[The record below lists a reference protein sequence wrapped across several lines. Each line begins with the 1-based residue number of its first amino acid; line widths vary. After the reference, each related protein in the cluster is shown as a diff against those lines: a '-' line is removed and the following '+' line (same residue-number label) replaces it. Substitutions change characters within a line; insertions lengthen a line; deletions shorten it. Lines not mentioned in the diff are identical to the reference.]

1 MNTLEQIADLE
12 KQYLLQTYNRYPI
25 AFSRGK
31 GVFLFD
37 LEGKRYLDFVSG
49 LGVNALGH
57 AHPRIVKAIREQA
70 AMLVH
75 ISNLYY
81 HEYQGPL
88 AEKLCK
94 LSGLNRAFFSN
105 SGTEAIE
112 GSIKLARLAGHRA
125 GGAAKSRL
133 VALDGSYHGRTFG
146 ALSLTGQDK
155 HRKGFEPLLEEV
167 TFVKQ
172 NDLASLRAAIS
183 DETCAI
189 VLEPVF
195 GEGGIYECS
204 VEFLQEC
211 RALADRHRAALIF
224 DEIQCG
230 LGRTGTMF
238 AFQSFGVTPDIV
250 AIAKPIAA
258 GLPLGAF
265 IAKEEF
271 ASAISPGQH
280 GTTFGG
286 GPLACRVALEFLAIV
301 EEEKLLENVNK
312 VGAYLHQELNA
323 LADRHHAALIFD
335 EIQCGLGRTGTMFA
349 FQSFGVTP
357 DIVAIAKP
365 IAAGL
370 PLGAFLAKEEFASAI
385 SPGQHGTTFGGGP
398 LACRVALEFLAI
410 VEEEK
415 LLENVNK
422 VGAYLQQELKA
433 LAEKSAAAREVRGR
447 GFIQGIELEIPAR
460 PIVDAGLA
468 EGVLFNSTQDTVVR
482 FLPPFLLEEKH
493 VDKGIRVLKKLLGK
507 KRKKAA

>member
-1 MNTLEQIADLE
+1 MDTFEQIAE
-12 KQYLLQTYNRYPI
+12 RERQFLLQTYNRYPV
-25 AFSRGK
+25 ALARGK
-31 GVFLFD
+31 GVFLYD
-37 LEGKRYLDFVSG
+37 IEGKRYLDFVAG

-70 AMLVH
+70 ARLLHV
-75 ISNLYY
+75 SNLYY

-88 AEKLCK
+88 AEKLCR

-125 GGAAKSRL
+125 GGEAKCRL
-133 VALDGSYHGRTFG
+133 VALEGSYHGRTFG

-155 HRKGFEPLLEEV
+155 HRKGFEPLLGDV

-172 NDLASLRAAIS
+172 NDVEGLRAAVN
-183 DETCAI
+183 DNTCAI
-189 VLEPVF
+189 VLEPIF

-204 VEFLQEC
+204 TEFLREC

-230 LGRTGTMF
+230 LGRTGTIF
-238 AFQSFGVTPDIV
+238 AFQAFGVTPDIV

-271 ASAISPGQH
+271 ASAISAGQH

-286 GPLACRVALEFLAIV
+286 GPLACRIALEFLAIV

-312 VGAYLHQELNA
+312 VGAYLREEL
-323 LADRHHAALIFD
+323 L
-335 EIQCGLGRTGTMFA
+335 GL
-349 FQSFGVTP
+349 V
-357 DIVAIAKP
+357 K
-365 IAAGL
+365 
-370 PLGAFLAKEEFASAI
+370 K
-385 SPGQHGTTFGGGP
+385 
-398 LACRVALEFLAI
+398 C
-410 VEEEK
+410 
-415 LLENVNK
+415 
-422 VGAYLQQELKA
+422 
-433 LAEKSAAAREVRGR
+433 AAAQEVRGR
-447 GFIQGIELEIPAR
+447 GFIQGIQLDIPAR

-468 EGVLFNSTQDTVVR
+468 EGVLFNATQDTVVR
-482 FLPPFLLEEKH
+482 FLPPFVLEEKH

-507 KRKKAA
+507 KRKMAA

>member
-31 GVFLFD
+31 GVFLYD
-37 LEGKRYLDFVSG
+37 LEGNRYLDFVSG

-70 AMLVH
+70 AKLLHV
-75 ISNLYY
+75 SNLYY

-125 GGAAKSRL
+125 GGSAKCRL
-133 VALDGSYHGRTFG
+133 VGLEGSYHGRTFG

-172 NDLASLRAAIS
+172 NDLESLRSAIN

-211 RALADRHRAALIF
+211 RALADRHHAALIF

-271 ASAISPGQH
+271 ASAISAGQH

-286 GPLACRVALEFLAIV
+286 GPLACRVALEFLAVV

-312 VGAYLHQELNA
+312 VGAYLHQELK
-323 LADRHHAALIFD
+323 
-335 EIQCGLGRTGTMFA
+335 T
-349 FQSFGVTP
+349 
-357 DIVAIAKP
+357 
-365 IAAGL
+365 
-370 PLGAFLAKEEFASAI
+370 
-385 SPGQHGTTFGGGP
+385 
-398 LACRVALEFLAI
+398 
-410 VEEEK
+410 
-415 LLENVNK
+415 
-422 VGAYLQQELKA
+422 
-433 LAEKSAAAREVRGR
+433 LAEKSAAASGVRGR
-447 GFIQGIELEIPAR
+447 GFIQGIQLEIPAR

-493 VDKGIRVLKKLLGK
+493 VDKGIRVLKKLLGR

>member
-1 MNTLEQIADLE
+1 MNTFEQIAE
-12 KQYLLQTYNRYPI
+12 RERQFLLQTYNRYPI
-25 AFSRGK
+25 VLTRGK
-31 GVFLFD
+31 GVFLWD
-37 LEGKRYLDFVSG
+37 IEEKKYLDFVSG

-70 AMLVH
+70 AKIVH
-75 ISNLYY
+75 VSNLYY

-88 AEKLCK
+88 AEKLCGLAAG
-94 LSGLNRAFFSN
+94 LSGEKFRAFFSN

-112 GSIKLARLAGHRA
+112 GAIKLARLAGHRA
-125 GGAAKSRL
+125 GGEAKSKL

-155 HRKGFEPLLEEV
+155 HRKGFEPLLEDV

-172 NDLASLRAAIS
+172 NDLESLRAAIN
-183 DETCAI
+183 ENTCAI
-189 VLEPVF
+189 VLEPIF

-211 RALADRHRAALIF
+211 RALADRHKVALIF

-230 LGRTGTMF
+230 LGRTGTIF

-271 ASAISPGQH
+271 ATAISPGQH

-301 EEEKLLENVNK
+301 EEEKLLENVN
-312 VGAYLHQELNA
+312 
-323 LADRHHAALIFD
+323 R
-335 EIQCGLGRTGTMFA
+335 
-349 FQSFGVTP
+349 
-357 DIVAIAKP
+357 
-365 IAAGL
+365 
-370 PLGAFLAKEEFASAI
+370 
-385 SPGQHGTTFGGGP
+385 
-398 LACRVALEFLAI
+398 
-410 VEEEK
+410 
-415 LLENVNK
+415 
-422 VGAYLQQELKA
+422 VGAYLQQELKG
-433 LAEKSAAAREVRGR
+433 LVEKRAAATAVRGR
-447 GFIQGIELEIPAR
+447 GFIQGIQLEIPAR
-460 PIVDAGLA
+460 PIVDAALA

-482 FLPPFLLEEKH
+482 FLPPFLMEEKH

-507 KRKKAA
+507 KRKAA

>member
-1 MNTLEQIADLE
+1 METVMDTPPTSHASSNFEQIAE
-12 KQYLLQTYNRYPI
+12 RERRFLLTTYNRYPI
-25 AFSRGK
+25 VLARGK

-37 LEGKRYLDFVSG
+37 IEGKRYLDFVSG

-57 AHPRIVKAIREQA
+57 AHPRIVKTIRDQA
-70 AMLVH
+70 AKLVH
-75 ISNLYY
+75 VSNLYY

-88 AEKLCK
+88 AEKLCA

-125 GGAAKSRL
+125 GGEAKCRL

-155 HRKGFEPLLEEV
+155 HRKGFEPLLEDV

-172 NDLASLRAAIS
+172 NDAEGLRAAVN
-183 DETCAI
+183 DNTCAI
-189 VLEPVF
+189 VLEPIF

-204 VEFLQEC
+204 QEFLREC
-211 RALADRHRAALIF
+211 RALADRHKAALIF

-230 LGRTGTMF
+230 LGRTGTIF
-238 AFQSFGVTPDIV
+238 AFQTFGVTPDIV

-271 ASAISPGQH
+271 ATAISPGQH

-286 GPLACRVALEFLAIV
+286 GPLACRVALEFLSIV
-301 EEEKLLENVNK
+301 EEENLLDNVKK
-312 VGAYLHQELNA
+312 VGDYLNHELTE
-323 LADRHHAALIFD
+323 LTKKRGAAK
-335 EIQCGLGRTGTMFA
+335 Q
-349 FQSFGVTP
+349 
-357 DIVAIAKP
+357 
-365 IAAGL
+365 
-370 PLGAFLAKEEFASAI
+370 
-385 SPGQHGTTFGGGP
+385 
-398 LACRVALEFLAI
+398 
-410 VEEEK
+410 
-415 LLENVNK
+415 
-422 VGAYLQQELKA
+422 
-433 LAEKSAAAREVRGR
+433 VRGR
-447 GFIQGIELEIPAR
+447 GFIQGIELDIPAR
-460 PIVDAGLA
+460 PIVDGGLA

-507 KRKKAA
+507 KQKAAA